1 MDVLEKSREMLTALT
16 TFPYYVV
23 VPPTTGHASWQE
35 ASAIAFALECIGS
48 SSKDLPSR
56 LGATRVTV
64 NPKASS
70 VEDAV
75 TRYSRTTIALE
86 PHTDSSQSQKPHSIV
101 IFGMSRPDEIGGE
114 TQMVVIDELLEL
126 LDSDTKNLLHQSI
139 WPLGKRPKPILETH
153 PSTEGTRISYYRKQL
168 ERSLEL
174 GASLSQQQCAA
185 LSNLDASITGLAEQR
200 SFRLEKGETLL
211 INNHKVL
218 HGRTALAEDSNRL
231 MIRYRL
237 RADFAAGDHV
247 LKSERSMTP
256 NVSARL
262 MHAVSRLEEQG
273 RKTQARILRSDK
285 ALSEDMTASVRSES
299 KSSNLVPSM
308 TEVRSALRAKQFS
321 KAQSLLE
328 QVAQNTGPSFDIS
341 YSLSALATRRNE
353 DTDAAKILVSAATFR
368 PFLKVSR
375 QWLKPVILKVR
386 AFEGTKVKFRF
397 AVDGSVNTRLVGGQI
412 STKYWIDKGRFHI
425 TLGNAAGQDFGEAL
439 APRLDVLFNAI
450 SDIDASPSALLGL
463 EAFIA
468 NNNIENVINRPD
480 ALRRTTRDSIAAL
493 ANTSAHLRSGKTQRY
508 ASAAL
513 LDIRKLAMKITSDF
527 SFPLLVRSVGTHTGS
542 TLSKCDDDQ
551 SLREALGSLSK
562 MKDLYATEFINVA
575 SDQGVFQ
582 KIRAFYIDG
591 DLYPI
596 HLLRAEHWEVG
607 RRGDRLKI
615 MQEQSWMQE
624 DEAHC
629 LNDFPD
635 YLGVTNHTALLDFM
649 AEIGLDFCGVDFAVD
664 TDGKLVIFEANPAM
678 RHHYDHVT
686 TAPYIKPAHDRA
698 SAAFNQML
706 AIRSKTPSANSA

>member
-1 MDVLEKSREMLTALT
+1 MDALAKSREILEDLT
-16 TFPYYVV
+16 TFPYYLVL
-23 VPPTTGHASWQE
+23 PPAQGHASWQE
-35 ASAIAFALECIGS
+35 VSAIAFALECIGAS
-48 SSKDLPSR
+48 RGELPSR

-86 PHTDSSQSQKPHSIV
+86 PHTDSSQSQNPHSIV

-114 TQMVVIDELLEL
+114 SQLVVIDELLAL
-126 LDSDTKNLLHQSI
+126 LDGKTTDLLRQPI
-139 WPLGKRPKPILETH
+139 WPLGNRPKSILETNR
-153 PSTEGTRISYYRKQL
+153 STGETRISYYRKQL

-174 GASLSQQQCAA
+174 GASLSQQQLAA
-185 LSNLDASITGLAEQR
+185 LSTLDATITRLAEQR

-237 RADFAAGDHV
+237 RADFAACNRV
-247 LKSERSMTP
+247 LKSEGPLTP
-256 NVSARL
+256 SVSERL
-262 MHAVSRLEEQG
+262 MHAASRLEEQG

-285 ALSEDMTASVRSES
+285 ALFGHITASAESES
-299 KSSNLVPSM
+299 RSSNLAISGSASSM
-308 TEVRSALRAKQFS
+308 AEVRSAIQTKQFS

-328 QVAQNTGPSFDIS
+328 QLAKDSGASFDSS
-341 YSLSALATRRNE
+341 YFLSALATRRNE
-353 DTDAAKILVSAATFR
+353 DALAAKVLVTAATLR

-375 QWLKPVILKVR
+375 QSIKPVVLKVR
-386 AFEGTKVKFRF
+386 AFEGTKVKFRY
-397 AVDGSVNTRLVGGQI
+397 VDGGAVKTRLVGGQI
-412 STKYWIDKGRFHI
+412 STKYWIDKERFHI

-439 APRLDVLFNAI
+439 APRFDVLFNAI
-450 SDIDASPSALLGL
+450 SDIDASPNALIGL
-463 EAFIA
+463 EAFIE
-468 NNNIENVINRPD
+468 NNAIENVINRPD

-508 ASAAL
+508 ASTAL
-513 LDIRKLAMKITSDF
+513 SDIPKLAMKIAADLN
-527 SFPLLVRSVGTHTGS
+527 FPLLVRSVGTHTGS
-542 TLSKCDDDQ
+542 TLSKCDDDL

-562 MKDLYATEFINVA
+562 MRDLYVTEFIDVA
-575 SDQGVFQ
+575 GDSGVFQ

-615 MQEQSWMQE
+615 MHAQTWMQE
-624 DEAHC
+624 DEANC
-629 LNDFPD
+629 LNDLPN
-635 YLGVTNHTALLDFM
+635 YLGTTNYNALLDFM
-649 AEIGLDFCGVDFAVD
+649 GEIGLEFCGVDFAVD
-664 TDGKLVIFEANPAM
+664 PAGKLVIFEANPAM
-678 RHHYDHVT
+678 RHHYDHVI

-698 SAAFNQML
+698 SAAFNQMI
-706 AIRSKTPSANSA
+706 AARS